1 MGGVETVSA
10 FSQAESEPS
19 EGRDVLVGWEVL
31 EGSPGWR
38 ERVRVIEDKGRREGA
53 RAGCYQHSRDNPG
66 CPAWRLMGSIG
77 RGGGKSGEHPGRE

>member
-1 MGGVETVSA
+1 MELGRKQILECSPQGEGTRKCFCPGGGLWKEDAVVGGVETVSA

-38 ERVRVIEDKGRREGA
+38 ESLG
-53 RAGCYQHSRDNPG
+53 Y
-66 CPAWRLMGSIG
+66 
-77 RGGGKSGEHPGRE
+77 